1 MKVWDAYRLL
11 LLLNLD
17 SAHFSKLYL
26 TASGSLDGF
35 ACVKQFICDL
45 SVLREQRQPSLAYL
59 VPNGI
64 YANPS
69 PVDKSNGFGVSV
81 LVAFCV
87 HYTGC

>member
-11 LLLNLD
+11 LLMNVD
-17 SAHFSKLYL
+17 SAHFSKLRL

-35 ACVKQFICDL
+35 ACVKQFICNF
-45 SVLREQRQPSLAYL
+45 SVLREQQPPSLAYL
-59 VPNGI
+59 APNGI

-69 PVDKSNGFGVSV
+69 SVYKSNGFRVSV
-81 LVAFCV
+81 LLTFCA